1 MVITY
6 FTKSKLITNG
16 FTLFL
21 LLTFVIIIMY
31 QKLLPKLFLGA
42 MFAL

>member
-6 FTKSKLITNG
+6 FKRVNSLQMG
-16 FTLFL
+16 LLFFYYGL
-21 LLTFVIIIMY
+21 FVIIIMY